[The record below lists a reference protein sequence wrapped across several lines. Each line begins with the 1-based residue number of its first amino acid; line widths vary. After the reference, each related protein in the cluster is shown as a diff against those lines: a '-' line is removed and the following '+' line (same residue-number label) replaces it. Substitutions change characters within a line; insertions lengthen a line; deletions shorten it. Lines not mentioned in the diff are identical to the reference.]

1 MRSRNSVYKVV
12 RRDARLLKVSSALT
26 DPQTMILIPIGGFL
40 TPRHRVPYLHLK
52 KNVHDADNASS

>member
-1 MRSRNSVYKVV
+1 VYKVV